1 MRLRDLY
8 RTEIYDERR
17 ETALSPMLLLCL
29 TSAYII
35 TVVSFDRYQTLRIIP
50 LAAYPIF
57 VGLFSGVSG
66 RDLFRKMTAVMPF
79 VILIGIWNPFF
90 DRIGT
95 EHLGIII
102 SRGWI
107 SFFSLM
113 IKFLM
118 ITASTLIMV
127 SAAGFDGLCRCA
139 AAAGLPEVLATQLFL
154 LNRYIRLIVEE
165 AHNTLRARVF
175 RGGKITLSNAGNV
188 CGPLLMRSVSRS
200 EKIHNALLCRG
211 FDGALWRGK
220 RDMNRLSR
228 QDIIFG
234 IFWTAY
240 FLVVRFFDISR
251 AIGDLTVRCVI

>member
-90 DRIGT
+90 DRIDN
-95 EHLGIII
+95 EN
-102 SRGWI
+102 
-107 SFFSLM
+107 FF
-113 IKFLM
+113 FL
-118 ITASTLIMV
+118 
-127 SAAGFDGLCRCA
+127 
-139 AAAGLPEVLATQLFL
+139 
-154 LNRYIRLIVEE
+154 RLIRKHEF
-165 AHNTLRARVF
+165 LF
-175 RGGKITLSNAGNV
+175 ICTLSNT
-188 CGPLLMRSVSRS
+188 
-200 EKIHNALLCRG
+200 HNTDQKL
-211 FDGALWRGK
+211 FH
-220 RDMNRLSR
+220 
-228 QDIIFG
+228 FE
-234 IFWTAY
+234 
-240 FLVVRFFDISR
+240 
-251 AIGDLTVRCVI
+251 TV

>member
-1 MRLRDLY
+1 VRIRDLY
-8 RTEIYDERR
+8 KTEIYDERR
-17 ETALSPMLLLCL
+17 ETALPPLLLLYVTL
-29 TSAYII
+29 TYII
-35 TVVSFDRYQTLRIIP
+35 TVVSFDRYQTLRIVP

-57 VGLFSGVSG
+57 VGLFSGVSC
-66 RDLFRKMTAVMPF
+66 RDLLRKMTAVMPF

-95 EHLGIII
+95 ECFGFMI

-139 AAAGLPEVLATQLFL
+139 AAMGLSEVLVTQLFL

-165 AHNTLRARVF
+165 THNTLRARVF
-175 RGGKITLSNAGNV
+175 RGGRITLSNAGNV
-188 CGPLLMRSVSRS
+188 CGPLLMRSLSRS

-211 FDGALWRGK
+211 FDGTLWRCK
-220 RDMNRLSR
+220 CCMNRLSM
-228 QDIIFG
+228 QDIVFG
-234 IFWTAY
+234 LFWTAY
-240 FLVVRFFDISR
+240 FLIVRFFDISR
-251 AIGDLTVRCVI
+251 IIGDLTVRCVI